1 MRQTS
6 IGTDQPRPTSSVDA
20 GSSVAS
26 ATATNTTSSRRG
38 LGGPSKPLTATEFL
52 TPSATLDWST
62 IVTVDLPNLASP
74 PVPTGNSNATRAR
87 MVRRGL
93 RVEERSE
100 VQNRAG
106 ATAVD
111 WRRYYGLNWLTS
123 VQDQGRCGSCW
134 TFAAVALAETQARI
148 EHGVWNKRSEA
159 DLHDQMGWK
168 YVPSFNTVNVN

>member
-6 IGTDQPRPTSSVDA
+6 VDTGQPEPTSSVGA
-20 GSSVAS
+20 SSS
-26 ATATNTTSSRRG
+26 EGTATAAATSSSRRG

-62 IVTVDLPNLASP
+62 IVTADLPNLATP
-74 PVPTGNSNATRAR
+74 PAATAESNSTKVK
-87 MVRRGL
+87 MIRRG

-100 VQNRAG
+100 LQNRLIAN
-106 ATAVD
+106 AVD
-111 WRRYYGLNWLTS
+111 WRNYYGLNWLTS

-134 TFAAVALAETQARI
+134 TFAAVALAETQARV

-168 YVPSFNTVNVN
+168 YGHYCNPVNF